1 MEATSTPPPVHA
13 GGVRA
18 GPQPGPPSAGSSTP
32 TRRPWAAPHWST
44 TFDGIVRLHRA
55 TEAAYLQLLGAVDE
69 RKVAT
74 DVGAKST
81 AEWLRLRHRQA
92 GSGRDV
98 AAARATAP
106 GGDLYELGQALADG
120 RVSREHLDVAVRTLG
135 RIPAHLKDE
144 QRSKVA
150 QFLTEQSEQFA
161 PRDFEDVA
169 KALLAVLD
177 PDGAHSFD
185 PDAHQRRSLSM
196 AHDATGMTAGRFLLD
211 QIGSAWFSTALQ
223 HYAAPDPAACG
234 VDEHGQPTLPVKDP
248 RSAAQRLADA
258 LVLMAKAALAN
269 AGERGGEPPRIVIHT
284 TPDQLANTTGDSAQE
299 SNAADGDTPDEAAT
313 DEAGDDAPGP
323 AEQSAGSNPGATATP
338 GERDDA
344 PGTDDTP
351 ADQTAGT
358 GSPLRRPSGAAGL
371 GRCEQTGPLSPLA
384 LGVLSCDAILERAT
398 VGPFGQILDYGRARR
413 LATPAQRRALAAR
426 DGGCLIPGCGALP
439 GWCDAH
445 HLIPWQ
451 LGGPTALS
459 NLLLLCPRH
468 HTEVHAGMWV
478 IVLRDHL
485 PWVIP
490 PIWLD
495 PQQRPIRNQ
504 LPDTINRAHQ
514 LAQQLRLDL
523 DDTG

>member
-1 MEATSTPPPVHA
+1 MEATSTPPPVHPVESA
-13 GGVRA
+13 LGR
-18 GPQPGPPSAGSSTP
+18 QPGPPSAELRDADSATLGSATLVD
-32 TRRPWAAPHWST
+32 A
-44 TFDGIVRLHRA
+44 FDEIVKLHRA

-69 RKVAT
+69 RRVAT

-81 AEWLRLRHRQA
+81 AEWLRLRHKQA

-120 RVSREHLDVAVRTLG
+120 RVSREHLDVAVRSLG

-144 QRSKVA
+144 QRGKVA

-284 TPDQLANTTGDSAQE
+284 TPDQLANTAGDSAQE

-323 AEQSAGSNPGATATP
+323 AEQSAGSNPRSN
-338 GERDDA
+338 RD
-344 PGTDDTP
+344 P
-351 ADQTAGT
+351 
-358 GSPLRRPSGAAGL
+358 R
-371 GRCEQTGPLSPLA
+371 
-384 LGVLSCDAILERAT
+384 
-398 VGPFGQILDYGRARR
+398 RAR
-413 LATPAQRRALAAR
+413 
-426 DGGCLIPGCGALP
+426 
-439 GWCDAH
+439 
-445 HLIPWQ
+445 
-451 LGGPTALS
+451 
-459 NLLLLCPRH
+459 
-468 HTEVHAGMWV
+468 
-478 IVLRDHL
+478 
-485 PWVIP
+485 
-490 PIWLD
+490 
-495 PQQRPIRNQ
+495 
-504 LPDTINRAHQ
+504 
-514 LAQQLRLDL
+514 
-523 DDTG
+523 